1 MPMRAPAAP
10 RLENKARVR
19 RILKTHLAMAAG
31 VAAYLLLVRA
41 CPVQWLFGVPC
52 PGCGMTR
59 AHLALLRLDFADALY
74 YHPLVFVTL
83 PALLY
88 LAHQDAWKLPGGRRA
103 RRILLAALCAAF
115 LGVYLV
121 RLFLL
126 PDSPLQIDWENA
138 ALHRLFETVAGWF
151 G

>member
-1 MPMRAPAAP
+1 MRSPAALSP
-10 RLENKARVR
+10 ADRRGRVFQ
-19 RILKTHLAMAAG
+19 ILRTHLAMAAG
-31 VAAYLLLVRA
+31 VLAYLLLVRV

-59 AHLALLRLDFADALY
+59 AHLALLRLDFAQAWY

-83 PALLY
+83 PAVLY
-88 LAHQDAWKLPGGRRA
+88 LAHQDAWNLPGGRRA

-126 PDSPLQIDWENA
+126 PDSPLEIDWENA
-138 ALHRLFETVAGWF
+138 ALHRLLEAVAGWF
-151 G
+151 E